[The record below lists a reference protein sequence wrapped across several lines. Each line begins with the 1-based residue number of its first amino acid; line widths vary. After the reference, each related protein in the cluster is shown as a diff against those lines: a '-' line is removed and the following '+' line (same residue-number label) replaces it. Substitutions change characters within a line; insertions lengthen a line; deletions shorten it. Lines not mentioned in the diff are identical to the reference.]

1 MQNLPNRAP
10 LSTVAPAE
18 NILRSRW
25 TTLRGNKMKTITK
38 DLGSAA
44 IISFIIVLPLAILE
58 ALNNSVTRENA
69 SGLVLL
75 FGVLWLLPAAFIVI
89 FIPML
94 RSVRAGDTLKAKPVI
109 LLLRVASLVLIAT
122 VWGWGLIDQLPCFIG
137 VPNCD

>member
-1 MQNLPNRAP
+1 
-10 LSTVAPAE
+10 
-18 NILRSRW
+18 
-25 TTLRGNKMKTITK
+25 MKTITK
-38 DLGSAA
+38 DLGLGA

-75 FGVLWLLPAAFIVI
+75 FGVMWLLPTAFVVI

-94 RSVRAGDTLKAKPVI
+94 RSVRAGNTLMAKPMS
-109 LLLRVASLVLIAT
+109 LLFRVASLVLIAT
-122 VWGWGLIDQLPCFIG
+122 VWGWGLIDQLPCFLG